1 MADHL
6 DEPPQKK
13 VKKDPFQ
20 GPDSS
25 SEYFSSFL
33 IFFIL
38 FLKSVVKKS
47 SKKSC
52 AFSIFWL
59 FPKGC

>member
-25 SEYFSSFL
+25 SEYTFL
-33 IFFIL
+33 FFMCCENTR
-38 FLKSVVKKS
+38 KK
-47 SKKSC
+47 
-52 AFSIFWL
+52 
-59 FPKGC
+59 